1 MWPGDMP
8 GGVEVCLKS
17 RCGTGTGMSSLVES
31 WLMSDS
37 TELERLV
44 AGQHHDPHHVLGAH
58 LERDGEGRDRVVIR
72 GWRPDAIGMVIV
84 VGEQRI
90 QMRRVHPAG
99 LFAGALEVPDIPD
112 YRLETYYPGEAGE
125 VVVTADDPYR
135 FWPTLGPL
143 DLHLLAEGR
152 DEGLWRHLGAQVRV
166 HQGVSGTSFAVWA
179 PGARAV
185 RVVGDFNGWDGRLHP
200 MRTLGSSGVWEIFLP
215 GVGPG
220 ARYKF
225 EVLSGHGQ
233 VSLRADPFA
242 FAAEVPPATASIVTR
257 STYEWQDAA
266 WFAARAATDLLHAPV
281 SIYECHLGSWRLTQD
296 ADGGWRPLTYREAA
310 EVLPGYLTGL
320 GFTHVEFLPVAEYP
334 FAGSWGYQVTG
345 YYAPTARF
353 GTPDD
358 FRYLVDRLHQAG
370 IGVLVDWVAGHFP
383 KDDWALARFDGTA
396 LYEHADPRL
405 GEQPDWGTLVFNY
418 GRHEVRNFLLANAL
432 YWIEEFHLDGLR
444 VDAVASMLYLDYSR
458 REGEWVT
465 NRFGGR
471 ENLEAIDFIK
481 EVNEVLYRHDPSV
494 MLVAEESTS
503 WPAVSRPTYLGGLGF
518 GFKWN
523 MGWMND
529 TLVYFSK
536 DPVHRRYH
544 HHELTFALLYAFTE
558 NFILPLSHDEVAHGK
573 GSLLGKMPGDRWQQF
588 ANLRALLAWMWAHPG
603 RPLLFM
609 GGEIAQNDEWRHDA
623 SVDWHLLDYPEHA
636 GVQAL
641 VRALNTVYRR
651 EPALWEQDFD
661 WPGFRWIDPDDA
673 GNSVLSF
680 LRFPASAGRPVACL
694 ANLTP
699 VPRPDYRIGLPQPG
713 RWAEI
718 LNSDNAEFG
727 GSNTLTGAVTAE
739 APGWNDLDY
748 SATVTLPPLGVLWL
762 AHDPGHGK
770 PATR

>member
-1 MWPGDMP
+1 MTAGAD
-8 GGVEVCLKS
+8 V
-17 RCGTGTGMSSLVES
+17 
-31 WLMSDS
+31 
-37 TELERLV
+37 ERLV
-44 AGQHHDPHHVLGAH
+44 NGQHHDPHHVLGAH
-58 LERDGEGRDRVVIR
+58 PERDSEGRDCAVIR
-72 GWRPDAIGMVIV
+72 GWRPDADAMVIL
-84 VGEQRI
+84 VGEERI

-99 LFAGALEVPDIPD
+99 LFAGILAGPGIPD
-112 YRLETYYPGEAGE
+112 YRLETVYPDGA
-125 VVVTADDPYR
+125 VVTVDDPYR
-135 FWPTLGPL
+135 FWPTLGSL

-152 DEGLWRHLGAQVRV
+152 HEGLWRHLGAQVRV
-166 HQGVSGTSFAVWA
+166 HQGTPGTSFAVWA
-179 PGARAV
+179 PGAQAV

-200 MRTLGSSGVWEIFLP
+200 MRVLGSSGVWEIFLP

-225 EVLSGHGQ
+225 EVLTGHGQ
-233 VSLRADPFA
+233 MSLRADPFA
-242 FAAEVPPATASIVTR
+242 FATEVPPATASIVTQSR
-257 STYEWQDAA
+257 HEWQDGE
-266 WFAARAATDLLHAPV
+266 WLAARATTDLLHAPV

-296 ADGGWRPLTYREAA
+296 TGGGWRPLTYREAA
-310 EVLPGYLTGL
+310 EALPGYLADL
-320 GFTHVEFLPVAEYP
+320 GFTHVEFLPVAEHP
-334 FAGSWGYQVTG
+334 FSGSWGYQVTG

-405 GEQPDWGTLVFNY
+405 GEHPDWGTLVFNY

-481 EVNEVLYRHDPSV
+481 EVNAVVYQHHPSV

-558 NFILPLSHDEVAHGK
+558 NFILPLSHDEVSHGK
-573 GSLLGKMPGDRWQQF
+573 GSLLSKMPGDRWQQF

-603 RPLLFM
+603 RQVLFM

-623 SVDWHLLDYPEHA
+623 SVDWHLLGFPEHS

-641 VRALNTVYRR
+641 VRALNTVYRA

-661 WPGFRWIDPDDA
+661 WPGFRWIDADDSEQ
-673 GNSVLSF
+673 SVLSF
-680 LRFPASAGRPVACL
+680 LRFPASTGRPVACL

-699 VPRPDYRIGLPQPG
+699 VPRHDFRVGLPQPG
-713 RWAEI
+713 RWVEI

-727 GSNTLTGAVTAE
+727 GSNTLAGAVTAE

-748 SATVTLPPLGVLWL
+748 SATLTLPPLGVVWL
-762 AHDPGHGK
+762 AHDPDRG
-770 PATR
+770 